1 MLLSEPSA
9 TPGVGE
15 LSSMLLSPGTVV
27 WEQNGEERE
36 AGTQRNGWGG
46 ESRGFTTGIL
56 DCVGGS
62 CEMTINHSDPNT
74 NPCFGASW
82 WESPLIFELKPMQ
95 SSMETCHV
103 ISRS

>member
-56 DCVGGS
+56 DS
-62 CEMTINHSDPNT
+62 
-74 NPCFGASW
+74 A
-82 WESPLIFELKPMQ
+82 WEALVK
-95 SSMETCHV
+95 
-103 ISRS
+103 